1 MVANPNKL
9 LCRQSPCKGDCG
21 QGPAFP
27 LSVRITGVQ
36 CEEFN
41 SCNYKIDETA
51 NEIAHASELQRLSWP
66 SFHGVTSTGEW
77 RPQDKQSHW
86 NHPLTIYFSHWP
98 HWSSD
103 SAVLYSFK
111 CCAISYSADRI
122 TEERPSIFKLD
133 KIASASSSPQRSWAI
148 ITCRQVQR
156 LWVKSMVVHPSQW
169 VMPPIPTGP
178 YLLLATVWS
187 FVNSPWQLKSSLPPL
202 PPSSLC
208 KCLQALAERSHK
220 RRSGLKRSLCSGSIG
235 LGLGVLNILLRWG
248 EKNTKTLHKSV
259 SCKPVCPKTRY
270 ARNQQVI

>member
-1 MVANPNKL
+1 MTKL
-9 LCRQSPCKGDCG
+9 PRCNLDRWMKTPRQTE
-21 QGPAFP
+21 P
-27 LSVRITGVQ
+27 LKS
-36 CEEFN
+36 
-41 SCNYKIDETA
+41 
-51 NEIAHASELQRLSWP
+51 
-66 SFHGVTSTGEW
+66 STY
-77 RPQDKQSHW
+77 D
-86 NHPLTIYFSHWP
+86 LLP

-111 CCAISYSADRI
+111 CCAISDSEDRI
-122 TEERPSIFKLD
+122 WTEERPSIFKLD

-202 PPSSLC
+202 PPSLLC

-235 LGLGVLNILLRWG
+235 LGLGVLNILLQWG

-259 SCKPVCPKTRY
+259 SCKSVCPKTRY